1 MATDGS
7 TIANQTAMVQQLCFE
22 NKRLW
27 DQLADRRLEFED
39 LHDDLRM
46 FLRDL
51 SAKSISKSSCI
62 LGELFF

>member
-7 TIANQTAMVQQLCFE
+7 TIANQTTMVQQLCFE
-22 NKRLW
+22 NKWLW
-27 DQLADRRLEFED
+27 DQLAERRLEFED
-39 LHDDLRM
+39 LHDDLRT

-62 LGELFF
+62 LGEFF